1 MLNKYPLWKNLLI
14 LFIVMLG
21 VIYAAPN
28 FYAPDPAI
36 QISHDSG
43 IVDQSAL
50 DSAAFAL
57 GADGI
62 DFFDPVIE
70 DGNAVIRLRN
80 ADQQSDAQ
88 QLVNLSLPDEY
99 IVALNMAPNTPS
111 WLQSLG
117 AGPMTYGLDLR
128 GGVHFLME
136 VDLDAAVNKQL
147 NDSTSTMRT
156 LFREE
161 GLRYRP
167 PLEVDDSNRIV
178 VRFTTAEIRSE
189 AIDLMRDE
197 FPDYLFRTAE
207 AGGNYI
213 LYYSM
218 SDLSILQLQEYAL
231 QQNLSTLR
239 SRVDELG
246 VKEPKVQPMGN
257 NRIIIE
263 LPGIQDTTRA
273 KDLISAVATLQLH
286 LVAEPGATPGT
297 TLDYL
302 DPDGLPIQIERDVVL
317 SGENI
322 TNAQSS
328 FDPQTSL
335 PQVNLSF
342 DAVGARQINEASRAN
357 IGRRLAI
364 LLIETKTR
372 TLTERNAEGELVSR
386 SEPYVEESVIS
397 APVMQSA
404 LGRQIRI
411 TGLEGNEANDLALL
425 IRSGALAAPMYFLEE
440 YAIGP
445 SMGQDN
451 INRGLLSVQ
460 IGLSLVLI
468 FMLLYYR
475 FCGLAANIAL
485 GVNLLLLVAVMSIIG
500 GTLTLPGIAGIVLTV
515 GMAVDANVLIFAR
528 IKEELKNGLPV
539 QRAID
544 SGFGR
549 AFVTIFDANITTF
562 LVAIILYS
570 IGTGPVRGFAVTL
583 SIGIITSMF
592 TAIMVT
598 RSIINFTYGGRNVK
612 SISIGIKMPSATP
625 VPVTDAPVTE

>member
-14 LFIVMLG
+14 LFVVALG
-21 VIYAAPN
+21 GIYSAPN

-50 DSAAFAL
+50 DSATFAL

-62 DFFDPVIE
+62 AFFNPVIE
-70 DGNAVIRLRN
+70 QGVGLVRLEN
-80 ADQQSDAQ
+80 PDEQSRAQ
-88 QLVNLSLPDEY
+88 QVINLALPDEY
-99 IVALNMAPNTPS
+99 IVALNLAPNTPQ

-117 AGPMTYGLDLR
+117 AGPMTYGLDLQ

-136 VDLDAAVNKQL
+136 VDLEAAIRKQL
-147 NDSTSTMRT
+147 TDSVATMRT

-167 PLEVDDSNRIV
+167 PLEVDDTNRIV
-178 VRFTTAEIRSE
+178 IRFTNADTRSS
-189 AIDLMRDE
+189 AIDLIRDE
-197 FPDYLFRTAE
+197 FPDFQFRTGE
-207 AGGNYI
+207 TGGNYF
-213 LYYSM
+213 LYYTM
-218 SDLSILQLQEYAL
+218 NELSTIQLQEYAL
-231 QQNLSTLR
+231 QQNLTTLR

-246 VKEPKVQPMGN
+246 VKEPKLQPMGN
-257 NRIIIE
+257 NRINID

-273 KDLISAVATLQLH
+273 KDLISAVATLQFH
-286 LVAEPGATPGT
+286 LVAAPNAAPGT
-297 TLDYL
+297 TLEYVDN
-302 DPDGLPIQIERDVVL
+302 DGLPIFIDRDIIV
-317 SGENI
+317 SGENV
-322 TNAQSS
+322 TNAQSA

-335 PQVNLSF
+335 PQVNLSL
-342 DAVGARQINEASRAN
+342 DAVGARRINEVTRAN
-357 IGRRLAI
+357 IGQRMAI

-372 TLTERNAEGELVSR
+372 TVTERNADGELVSR
-386 SEPYVEESVIS
+386 SEPYTEERVIS
-397 APVMQSA
+397 APVIQSA
-404 LGRQIRI
+404 LGRQFRI

-445 SMGQDN
+445 SLGQEN
-451 INRGLLSVQ
+451 IDKGLLSVQ
-460 IGLSLVLI
+460 VGLGLVLL
-468 FMLLYYR
+468 FMLVYYR

-485 GVNLLLLVAVMSIIG
+485 GVNLMLLVAVMSIVG

-528 IKEELKNGLPV
+528 IREELRNGMPV

-598 RSIINFTYGGRNVK
+598 RSIINVMYGGRNVK
-612 SISIGIKMPSATP
+612 NISIGMKLPSTGS
-625 VPVTDAPVTE
+625 APAA

>member
-14 LFIVMLG
+14 LFVVALG
-21 VIYAAPN
+21 GIYSAPN

-50 DSAAFAL
+50 DSATFAL

-62 DFFDPVIE
+62 AFFDPVIE
-70 DGNAVIRLRN
+70 QGVGLVRLEN
-80 ADQQSDAQ
+80 PDEQSQAQ
-88 QLVNLSLPDEY
+88 QVINLALPDEY
-99 IVALNMAPNTPS
+99 IVALNLAPNTPQ

-117 AGPMTYGLDLR
+117 AGPMTYGLDLQ

-136 VDLDAAVNKQL
+136 VDLEAAIRKQL
-147 NDSTSTMRT
+147 TDSVATMRT

-167 PLEVDDSNRIV
+167 PLEVDDTNRIV
-178 VRFTTAEIRSE
+178 IRFTNADTRSS
-189 AIDLMRDE
+189 AIDLIRDE
-197 FPDYLFRTAE
+197 FPDFQFRTGE
-207 AGGNYI
+207 TGGNYF
-213 LYYSM
+213 LYYTM
-218 SDLSILQLQEYAL
+218 NELSTIQLQEYAL
-231 QQNLSTLR
+231 QQNLTTLR

-246 VKEPKVQPMGN
+246 VKEPKLQPMGN
-257 NRIIIE
+257 NRINID

-273 KDLISAVATLQLH
+273 KDLISAVATLQFH
-286 LVAEPGATPGT
+286 LVAAPNAAPGT
-297 TLDYL
+297 TLEYVDN
-302 DPDGLPIQIERDVVL
+302 DGLPIFIDRDIIV
-317 SGENI
+317 SGENV
-322 TNAQSS
+322 TNAQSA

-335 PQVNLSF
+335 PQVNLSL
-342 DAVGARQINEASRAN
+342 DAVGARRINEVTRAN
-357 IGRRLAI
+357 IGQRMAI

-372 TLTERNAEGELVSR
+372 TVTERNADGELVSR
-386 SEPYVEESVIS
+386 SEPYTEERVIS
-397 APVMQSA
+397 APVIQSA
-404 LGRQIRI
+404 LGRQFRI

-445 SMGQDN
+445 SLGQEN
-451 INRGLLSVQ
+451 IDKGLLSVQ
-460 IGLSLVLI
+460 VGLGLVLL
-468 FMLLYYR
+468 FMLVYYR

-485 GVNLLLLVAVMSIIG
+485 GVNLMLLVAVMSIVG

-528 IKEELKNGLPV
+528 IREELRNGMPV

-598 RSIINFTYGGRNVK
+598 RSIINVMYGGRNVK
-612 SISIGIKMPSATP
+612 NISIGMKLPSTGS
-625 VPVTDAPVTE
+625 APAA